1 MRELLNFPSEK
12 QPHTILFLGI
22 SIIISGCEPAS
33 ASNNIIKLNNRKK
46 RRKKEKKSLFMGEKA
61 DFSEKF
67 RHNHHNNKKR
77 REKKL
82 GGDGASASSDMHLAF
97 SYSVID
103 YASVCVHDE
112 GRADG

>member
-1 MRELLNFPSEK
+1 
-12 QPHTILFLGI
+12 
-22 SIIISGCEPAS
+22 
-33 ASNNIIKLNNRKK
+33 
-46 RRKKEKKSLFMGEKA
+46 MGEKA

-82 GGDGASASSDMHLAF
+82 GGASASSDMHLAF